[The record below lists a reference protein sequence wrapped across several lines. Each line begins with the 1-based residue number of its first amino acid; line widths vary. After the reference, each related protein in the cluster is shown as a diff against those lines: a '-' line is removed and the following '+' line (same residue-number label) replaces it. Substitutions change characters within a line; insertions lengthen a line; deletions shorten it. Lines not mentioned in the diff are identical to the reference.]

1 MSNHFIISHP
11 NKAVA
16 RTAVCPFRNCS

>member
-16 RTAVCPFRNCS
+16 RASICPLRTGS